1 MKAMRRFPGV
11 YSAAPA
17 LAGIVAAIVSYNYFE
32 PAHETLSV
40 AQVRAEAGWH
50 SSAGPD
56 ESGVQQTSVEQPSGS
71 VTLKANALGHFSVT
85 ADINGMPVEMMA
97 DTGATYVA
105 LTFKTALSLGLQP
118 SELPFTKQTETANG
132 VTAVA
137 PVVLDEV
144 RIGKIVVRRVEA
156 VVTAPGRLRQN
167 LLGMSFINRLSR
179 FEMSGQRLTLT
190 Q

>member
-1 MKAMRRFPGV
+1 MARFFSV
-11 YSAAPA
+11 YGAAPA
-17 LAGIVAAIVSYNYFE
+17 LAGIVAALISYHYFE
-32 PAHETLSV
+32 PAHQSLSV
-40 AQVRAEAGWH
+40 AQARSEPSWDTRVVP
-50 SSAGPD
+50 SASPIHTASI
-56 ESGVQQTSVEQPSGS
+56 ERPERS
-71 VTLKANALGHFSVT
+71 VTLQANPLGHFSVT
-85 ADINGMPVEMMA
+85 ADINGMPVELMA

-118 SELPFTKQTETANG
+118 SDLPFTKQTDTANG

-137 PVVLDEV
+137 PIMLDEV
-144 RIGKIVVRRVEA
+144 RIGDIVVRRVEA

-179 FEMSGQRLTLT
+179 FDMRGRRLTLS

>member
-1 MKAMRRFPGV
+1 MRRFPGACSV
-11 YSAAPA
+11 APA
-17 LAGIVAAIVSYNYFE
+17 LAGIFAALASYHYFE
-32 PAHETLSV
+32 PAHQNLSV
-40 AQVRAEAGWH
+40 AQVRPDPTWQAEVVRAE
-50 SSAGPD
+50 SD
-56 ESGVQQTSVEQPSGS
+56 ESQASDSQPDRS

-85 ADINGMPVEMMA
+85 ADINGMPVEMMT

-118 SELPFTKQTETANG
+118 SELPFIKKTETANG
-132 VTAVA
+132 TTAVA

-144 RIGKIVVRRVEA
+144 RIGEIVVRHVDA

-179 FEMSGQRLTLT
+179 FEMSGQQLTLT

>member
-1 MKAMRRFPGV
+1 MARFSGV
-11 YSAAPA
+11 YSVAPA
-17 LAGIVAAIVSYNYFE
+17 LAGIAAALASYHYFE
-32 PAHETLSV
+32 PAHRSLSV
-40 AQVRAEAGWH
+40 AQVRSAPAWQAETVPAQDR
-50 SSAGPD
+50 ARPAAA
-56 ESGVQQTSVEQPSGS
+56 EQPSGS
-71 VTLKANALGHFSVT
+71 VTLRANRFGHFSVT

-105 LTFKTALSLGLQP
+105 LTFRTALSLGLQP
-118 SELPFTKQTETANG
+118 SELPFTKQTDTANG

-137 PVVLDEV
+137 PIMLDEV
-144 RIGKIVVRRVEA
+144 RIGDIVVRRVEA

>member
-1 MKAMRRFPGV
+1 MARFSGV
-11 YSAAPA
+11 YSVAPA
-17 LAGIVAAIVSYNYFE
+17 LAGIFAALVSYHYFE
-32 PAHETLSV
+32 PAHQNLSV
-40 AQVRAEAGWH
+40 AQVRSASAWDTEVVP
-50 SSAGPD
+50 AGPPLH
-56 ESGVQQTSVEQPSGS
+56 TASVERPERK
-71 VTLKANALGHFSVT
+71 VTLQANALGHFSVT

-105 LTFKTALSLGLQP
+105 LTFRTALSLGLQP
-118 SELPFTKQTETANG
+118 SELPFTKQTDTANG

-137 PVVLDEV
+137 PIMLDEV
-144 RIGKIVVRRVEA
+144 RIGDIVVRRVEA

-179 FEMSGQRLTLT
+179 FEMSGRRLTLS

>member
-1 MKAMRRFPGV
+1 MRRFPGV
-11 YSAAPA
+11 WSAVPG
-17 LAGIVAAIVSYNYFE
+17 LAGILAAMASYYYFE
-32 PAHETLSV
+32 SAHQGLSV
-40 AQVRAEAGWH
+40 AQVRSEPAWRAEV
-50 SSAGPD
+50 AGPTGGTARAAVPRP
-56 ESGVQQTSVEQPSGS
+56 ERS
-71 VTLKANALGHFSVT
+71 VTLKANPFGHFSVT
-85 ADINGMPVEMMA
+85 ADINGMPVEMMT

-105 LTFKTALSLGLQP
+105 LTFKTALSLGLKP
-118 SELPFTKQTETANG
+118 SELPFTKHTETANG

-144 RIGKIVVRRVEA
+144 RIGEIVVPRVKA